1 MSNLAYSM
9 EVNMSV
15 KIDFLATPK
24 RPKKRRQSK

>member
-1 MSNLAYSM
+1 MSYLANSK
-9 EVNMSV
+9 EVNMSI